1 MTPVIRLII
10 LIRSKPSINLLL
22 AQRNDTEPGVW
33 EGKFYV
39 TYA

>member
-1 MTPVIRLII
+1 MTLAIRLII

-22 AQRNDTEPGVW
+22 AERNDTEPRVW

-39 TYA
+39 VYA